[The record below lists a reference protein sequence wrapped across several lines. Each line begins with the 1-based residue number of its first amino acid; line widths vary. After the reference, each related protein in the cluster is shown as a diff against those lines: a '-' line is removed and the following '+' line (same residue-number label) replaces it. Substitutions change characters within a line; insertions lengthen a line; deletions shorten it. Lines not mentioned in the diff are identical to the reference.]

1 MNFNKYYKSLF
12 LFFLFISHLAIGKG
26 VTVSGEFKNS
36 GKNQYVFLYRI
47 FGPEIAKS
55 DSVKLNNG
63 LFSFKFKN
71 ALPRGFYRIG
81 VSEENSFVCIL
92 GDENISVSADL
103 NNIPAS
109 LQIDKSKENE
119 GYNLFLK
126 RNNEYQQHLAKLD
139 KEAQHIMAQ
148 NAYNS
153 ENYSVEIKKLQV
165 KLDSLNRDL
174 NSFYKEIAKKYDG
187 YFIGKLGNVFHTN
200 DSTTRETFF
209 KSSDFKDDE
218 LSRGDMLSS
227 KISMYLQRF
236 VEPNIEEYKLAANRI
251 VSLTLPGSPQ
261 REIVYS
267 TFIKIFLPHDQATAR
282 SLAVAYEKEYPKST
296 FAIRYIKT
304 IPKGAP
310 AVGEEA
316 PDIKLTDPSGKV
328 VALSSLKGKIVLLD
342 FWASWCG
349 PCRKEN
355 PNVVRAYDTYKDKG
369 FTVYSVSLDN
379 NKDNWTQA
387 ILKDGLKWESHVS
400 DLKGWQSSAAQ
411 LYGVRGIP
419 ATFLLDKDGK
429 VVATNLRG
437 ESLEN
442 MLESLCK

>member
-1 MNFNKYYKSLF
+1 MNSTKYYTCLVV
-12 LFFLFISHLAIGKG
+12 LFLFISHLSLGKG
-26 VTVSGEFKNS
+26 VTVNGELKNPGKNS
-36 GKNQYVFLYRI
+36 YVYLYRI
-47 FGPEIAKS
+47 VGLEMEKL
-55 DSVKLNNG
+55 DSARLNNG

-71 ALPRGFYRIG
+71 ELPRGFYRVG

-92 GDENISVSADL
+92 GVENIVMTADL
-103 NNIPAS
+103 NNVAGGAK
-109 LQIDKSKENE
+109 IDKSKENE
-119 GYNLFLK
+119 GYTIFLK
-126 RNNEYQQHLAKLD
+126 KNNEYQQYLARLD
-139 KEAQHIMAQ
+139 KEAQGIMAK
-148 NAYNS
+148 NGYNS
-153 ENYSVEIKKLQV
+153 ENYSQEIKKLQL

-187 YFIGKLGNVFHTN
+187 YFIGKLGSVFYTE
-200 DSTTRETFF
+200 DSTTRENFF
-209 KSSDFKDDE
+209 RSSDFKDEE

-236 VEPNIEEYKLAANRI
+236 VEPNVEEYKQASNRI
-251 VSLTLPGSPQ
+251 LAMTLPGSLQ

-267 TFIKIFLPHDQATAR
+267 TFIKIFLPHDLATAR
-282 SLAVAYEKEYPKST
+282 SLAVAYEKEFPKSP
-296 FAIRYIKT
+296 FAQKYIKS

-316 PDIKLTDPSGKV
+316 PDIKLADPSGKV
-328 VALSSLKGKIVLLD
+328 IALSSLKGKIVLLD

-355 PNVVRAYDTYKDKG
+355 PNVVRAYDKFKDKG

-387 ILKDGLKWESHVS
+387 ILKDGLKWEAHVS

-419 ATFLLDKDGK
+419 ATFLLDKEGK

-437 ESLEN
+437 ESLVN
-442 MLESLCK
+442 MLETLCK